1 MKFNKLK
8 QLVIKDYTEV
18 MEELYE
24 NGGMTSNEFKQDMK
38 ENVDEINECKIVDDL
53 VNFYYTH
60 GFDEQEA
67 VEKII
72 GFLIE
77 Y

>member
-1 MKFNKLK
+1 MKFEKLK
-8 QLVIKDYTEV
+8 QLVIKDYIEV

-24 NGGMTSNEFKQDMK
+24 NGDMTSNEYKQDMK

-53 VNFYYTH
+53 VNFYCQH
-60 GFDEQEA
+60 GFDEEDA

>member
-1 MKFNKLK
+1 MKFDKLK

>member
-1 MKFNKLK
+1 MKFDKLK
-8 QLVIKDYTEV
+8 QLVIKDYIEV

-24 NGGMTSNEFKQDMK
+24 NGGMTLNEFKQDMK

-53 VNFYYTH
+53 VNFYCTH

-72 GFLIE
+72 DFLVE